1 MCAVCRCSVR
11 SFGASTHQSSRVSQL
26 VQSPR
31 GAHLATRAETAYDPA
46 IPVVSIELSKP
57 HVRTRHAVLSALL
70 ILLSAVC
77 AGADEVD
84 DWVKAQLR
92 ARHVPGVAIAVVKDG
107 VVVKTEGYGV
117 ADLEHNVPVVRSTVF
132 KIGSVS
138 KQFIAAGVMLL
149 AQDGKLRVDDKLHK
163 YLDEAPAA
171 WEPITIRHLLTHTSG
186 LRREAPGFDPY
197 KARPDIDVI
206 RSAYKVPLN
215 GLPGDN
221 YEYSNVGY
229 WALAEVIHRVSGQPW
244 ATFLQERIFAP
255 LGMTATR
262 LTTVFDIVVGRAEGY
277 TWRDNVFS
285 NSEDYLALRPS
296 GAFMSTVGDMANW
309 EVALQTGRILSPQT
323 KTEMWTAVRLNNGSE
338 YPYGYGWEV
347 DYFPNGVGTTDV
359 PMIRHEGS
367 IPGFRA
373 VYWRLPNQRVTVIVL
388 SNLQGAAL
396 DQLTAGIALRYAP
409 DVKRAYE
416 KRWPQ

>member
-1 MCAVCRCSVR
+1 MSR
-11 SFGASTHQSSRVSQL
+11 S
-26 VQSPR
+26 
-31 GAHLATRAETAYDPA
+31 
-46 IPVVSIELSKP
+46 
-57 HVRTRHAVLSALL
+57 RHIVLPALL

-77 AGADEVD
+77 ARADEVD

-92 ARHVPGVAIAVVKDG
+92 ARHVPGVAIAVVKD
-107 VVVKTEGYGV
+107 
-117 ADLEHNVPVVRSTVF
+117 
-132 KIGSVS
+132 
-138 KQFIAAGVMLL
+138 
-149 AQDGKLRVDDKLHK
+149 
-163 YLDEAPAA
+163 
-171 WEPITIRHLLTHTSG
+171 HLLTHTSG

-197 KARPDIDVI
+197 NIKPDIDVL

-244 ATFLQERIFAP
+244 AAFLQERIFAP

-285 NSEDYLALRPS
+285 NSEDYVALRPS

-367 IPGFRA
+367 IPGSGRCIGDC
-373 VYWRLPNQRVTVIVL
+373 RINT
-388 SNLQGAAL
+388 
-396 DQLTAGIALRYAP
+396 
-409 DVKRAYE
+409 
-416 KRWPQ
+416 